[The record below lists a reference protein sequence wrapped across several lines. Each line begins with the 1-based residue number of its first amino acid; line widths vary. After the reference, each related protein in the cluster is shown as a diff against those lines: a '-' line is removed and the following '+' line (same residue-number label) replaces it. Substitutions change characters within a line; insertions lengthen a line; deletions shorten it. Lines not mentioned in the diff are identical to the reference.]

1 MTENIP
7 LSLLFEKVSSIR
19 LLVKIYRNHMK
30 HGKETTEREKYRG
43 DFVGIGQQTAGVGG
57 AVGVQTC
64 GVEPDIPQ
72 ICIRP
77 LCRAT
82 R

>member
-1 MTENIP
+1 MNTDRTTEESKCIRVGE
-7 LSLLFEKVSSIR
+7 SELFGKD
-19 LLVKIYRNHMK
+19 LK

-43 DFVGIGQQTAGVGG
+43 DFVGVGQQTAGIGG

>member
-1 MTENIP
+1 MSE
-7 LSLLFEKVSSIR
+7 F
-19 LLVKIYRNHMK
+19 Y
-30 HGKETTEREKYRG
+30 GKKDSQREKYRG
-43 DFVGIGQQTAGVGG
+43 DFVGIGQQTAGIGG

-77 LCRAT
+77 LRGAAQ
-82 R
+82 RVDSRGQRGVYR